1 MILDVGL
8 PVTSVLGRCFP
19 WFTEPQLRL
28 GEGVAAGGARRR
40 RGRHGLRR
48 AAVPRPAAAERVVR
62 GGGRGVSAPPPG
74 PAPAPAPAPG
84 QAATGTRVG
93 KVAAAPRPGVPVWRS
108 LGTRSWSPHAGTRR
122 NTSQYWHRLQIICK
136 QLYSLNCIF

>member
-1 MILDVGL
+1 MISDVGL

-74 PAPAPAPAPG
+74 PAPGPAPAPAPG

-93 KVAAAPRPGVPVWRS
+93 KVAAAPRPGVPVLRS
-108 LGTRSWSPHAGTRR
+108 LGTRSWSPHAGTRGTR
-122 NTSQYWHRLQIICK
+122 HNTGIDFK
-136 QLYSLNCIF
+136 LYVNNCIL

>member
-1 MILDVGL
+1 MISDVGL

-40 RGRHGLRR
+40 RGRHGLRC

-74 PAPAPAPAPG
+74 PAPAPG

-93 KVAAAPRPGVPVWRS
+93 KVAAAPRPGVPVLRS
-108 LGTRSWSPHAGTRR
+108 LGTRSWSPHAGTRGTR
-122 NTSQYWHRLQIICK
+122 HNTGIDFK
-136 QLYSLNCIF
+136 LYVNNCIL

>member
-1 MILDVGL
+1 MISDVGL

-74 PAPAPAPAPG
+74 PAPAPG

-93 KVAAAPRPGVPVWRS
+93 KVAAAPRPGVPVLRS
-108 LGTRSWSPHAGTRR
+108 LGTRSWSPHAGTRGTR
-122 NTSQYWHRLQIICK
+122 HNTGIDFK
-136 QLYSLNCIF
+136 LYVNNCIL

>member
-74 PAPAPAPAPG
+74 PAPAPAPG

-93 KVAAAPRPGVPVWRS
+93 KVAAAPRPGVPVLRS
-108 LGTRSWSPHAGTRR
+108 LGTRSWSPHAATRATR
-122 NTSQYWHRLQIICK
+122 QNTGIDFK
-136 QLYSLNCIF
+136 LYVNNCIL

>member
-74 PAPAPAPAPG
+74 PAPAPGPG

-93 KVAAAPRPGVPVWRS
+93 KVAAAPRPGVPV
-108 LGTRSWSPHAGTRR
+108 
-122 NTSQYWHRLQIICK
+122 
-136 QLYSLNCIF
+136 

>member
-1 MILDVGL
+1 MGL

-28 GEGVAAGGARRR
+28 GEGVAAGGARRG

-74 PAPAPAPAPG
+74 PAPG

-108 LGTRSWSPHAGTRR
+108 LGTRSWSPPAETRGA
-122 NTSQYWHRLQIICK
+122 TSEYWHRRLQIIFK
-136 QLYSLNCIF
+136 QKPTVCSLSCTDS